1 MHTETITYKVPCPTP
16 ITQIGDGQ
24 FQNPVVTQIGDGQIQ
39 NPVVT
44 QIGDGQIQNPVAT
57 QIGDGQIQNPVATQ
71 LGDGQIQ
78 NPVAPASADE
88 QAKGPATFPTITAP
102 AVTNTPEVVSQPAS
116 VPLVTEAVD
125 AQPVAP
131 LPSSSV
137 TPPPASISVPP
148 VTEAPDAQPVVPS
161 ISSSTT
167 SAPISDSVAISSPIS
182 PSTPPS
188 RVISSTSTTTGDAS
202 ASRPTLGSNGLESC
216 AKSGAFS
223 ITLED
228 GILKDQQGRT
238 GYIAANYQFQFDGP
252 PQAGAII
259 TAGFSVCA
267 NGSLALGGSSVFY
280 QCLSGNFYN
289 LYDRYWAA
297 QCSPVT
303 IDTIKLK
310 QC

>member
-1 MHTETITYKVPCPTP
+1 MHTETITYQVPCPTP

-24 FQNPVVTQIGDGQIQ
+24 
-39 NPVVT
+39 
-44 QIGDGQIQNPVAT
+44 
-57 QIGDGQIQNPVATQ
+57 
-71 LGDGQIQ
+71 IQ
-78 NPVAPASADE
+78 NPVAPATADE
-88 QAKGPATFPTITAP
+88 QAKGPVAFPTITAP
-102 AVTNTPEVVSQPAS
+102 AVTKTPEVASQPSS
-116 VPLVTEAVD
+116 VTPIVEAAD
-125 AQPVAP
+125 AQPVVSLP
-131 LPSSSV
+131 PSSA
-137 TPPPASISVPP
+137 TPAPTSDSVPP
-148 VTEAPDAQPVVPS
+148 VAEAADAQPVVPPT
-161 ISSSTT
+161 SSSA
-167 SAPISDSVAISSPIS
+167 APAPPSDSVAVSSFVS
-182 PSTPPS
+182 PLPPPS
-188 RVISSTSTTTGDAS
+188 PVVSSTSSTTGDAS

-216 AKSGAFS
+216 AESGALS

-228 GILKDQQGRT
+228 GIIKDQQGRT

-267 NGSLALGGSSVFY
+267 NGSLALGGTSVFW
-280 QCLSGNFYN
+280 QCLSGSFYN